1 MPVSLPVRAHRP
13 PPPQCCASFHSRA
26 FAYLCPP
33 TVVLECIPDRVA
45 TFITQQLRVPTI
57 GIGSGN
63 GCSGQVLVWDDMVGQ
78 SDIQSFQ
85 PKFLKKYGAPTPL
98 SAVCA
103 A

>member
-1 MPVSLPVRAHRP
+1 M
-13 PPPQCCASFHSRA
+13 
-26 FAYLCPP
+26 
-33 TVVLECIPDRVA
+33 VLECIPDRVA

-85 PKFLKKYGAPTPL
+85 PKFLKKYGAPRTPR

>member
-1 MPVSLPVRAHRP
+1 MPVRALP
-13 PPPQCCASFHSRA
+13 PPHRLLERSLTRA
-26 FAYLCPP
+26 LLLCTHHRP

-85 PKFLKKYGAPTPL
+85 PKFLKKYGAPTPR